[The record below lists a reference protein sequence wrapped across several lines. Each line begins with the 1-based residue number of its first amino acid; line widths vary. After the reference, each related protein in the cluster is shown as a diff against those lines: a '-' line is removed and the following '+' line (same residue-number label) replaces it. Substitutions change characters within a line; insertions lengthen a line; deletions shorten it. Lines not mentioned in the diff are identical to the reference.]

1 MSDFARVAKFIFKN
15 GEGEFRSGWRILTFL
30 LLFQIFLIMNGAL
43 VVGIGVVISGSYATA
58 LELLVEPTS
67 TVPVTTYGLVR
78 IIVSRS
84 ALLVSALAASAVCAR
99 LLERRSF
106 GSVGYKLHKGWLKD
120 FSLGNLVGAATLAV
134 AVAIAAAAG
143 AMTFHRRASN
153 AETMIADAAV
163 LFFVFLIAAA
173 FEEVLVRGFIFQ
185 ALLHNSQIALGRR
198 GAIVPI
204 AITSLAFGIMH
215 MFNPNATVF
224 AVANTVLAGVWLG
237 VAYLKTRSLWLATAL
252 HAAWNFTM
260 VFLFG
265 LPVSGIT
272 MHKEMAVM
280 AGEPGPPAWLSGGDY
295 GPEGGAAATLALI
308 ICTLAIIKAPVF
320 RGSEEMLLATRHGS
334 LGRPAEPSPAEPS
347 EA

>member
-1 MSDFARVAKFIFKN
+1 MSDFASAARSVFKN

-30 LLFQIFLIMNGAL
+30 ILFQIFLIIIGAV
-43 VVGIGVVISGSYATA
+43 VVGFGAVISGDYGAA
-58 LELLVEPTS
+58 LQLLIEPPS
-67 TVPVTTYGLVR
+67 TEPVTAQGLVR
-78 IIVSRS
+78 IVVSRS

-106 GSVGYKLHKGWLKD
+106 ASVGYKLHEGWLKD
-120 FSLGNLVGAATLAV
+120 FSLGNLLGAVTLALAV
-134 AVAIAAAAG
+134 AVTAAAG
-143 AMTFHRRASN
+143 AVAFYGRSSN
-153 AETMIADAAV
+153 TATALADAAI

-185 ALLHNSQIALGRR
+185 ALLHNSQVVLGPR
-198 GAIVPI
+198 GVVVPI

-215 MFNPNATVF
+215 MFNPNATLF

-252 HAAWNFTM
+252 HTAWNFTM
-260 VFLFG
+260 VFVFG

-272 MHKEMAVM
+272 MHKEMALMV
-280 AGEPGPPAWLSGGDY
+280 GESRPPLWLSGGDY
-295 GPEGGAAATLALI
+295 GPEGGAAATAALI
-308 ICTLAIIKAPVF
+308 ICTIAIIKLRAF
-320 RGSEEMLLATRHGS
+320 RASEEMLLATRHGS
-334 LGRPAEPSPAEPS
+334 LKRQAGTSPAKPS